1 MNIFGREGAQLL
13 RMWRAMD
20 ADAWAACR
28 AACLDALL
36 RRMPLVTEAPHQR
49 RAVWD

>member
-1 MNIFGREGAQLL
+1 MAIFGREGAQLL
-13 RMWRAMD
+13 RTWRAMD
-20 ADAWAACR
+20 GDAWAACR

-36 RRMPLVTEAPHQR
+36 HRMPRVIECAHQR